1 MAKPKGITET
11 ELKSIVDQ
19 EAYSALGYI
28 GKLTEQRRRS
38 LEYYLARANG
48 DLAPPE
54 VEGRS
59 SSVSPD
65 VATAIEGA
73 MPSLMRIFA
82 SGEKTVT
89 FEPRKPGDEPKADMA
104 TDYVNYLYWTKNHG
118 FKLTYCWIKDSLLQ
132 KNGIL
137 KVYAEK
143 KTDTKTE
150 EYEGLTEAQMVAL
163 VSDDDVEVLEQSAQP
178 DMDAPPPIPGPNGA
192 TPPPAMVY
200 DLKIRRTCDDT
211 QIKVANVPPEEFLI
225 SRQARSMDDDTF
237 KAHRVSRTLG
247 ELVAMGFDRD
257 KVLKLSDDTNWSQN
271 NSESIER
278 RVYDDEYSTQNTP
291 QTDLDPMMRRLWLI
305 EAYVKCDYDGAGIT
319 TWRKVVKAGSE
330 ILENEECDGPP
341 FVDMTPI
348 IMPHRFFGLSMADVT
363 MEWQKVKTALVRQLL
378 DALYLGNNPRYE
390 ANPDQVNMDD
400 LLTAR
405 PGGVVRSK
413 QIGSVQPLQTS
424 DVSAPAL
431 AGIQYIDSIIDERTG
446 VSASNAGLDP
456 AMLSKTPVGTMD
468 MAQQASMQKLELVA
482 RVFAECGFA
491 NLFRMML
498 KFITR
503 YQDKTAMMRVEGQWV
518 EVDPREWEDGFDM
531 SVSVGQNTGNRTVQA
546 GQLQQLIALQQAMVP
561 MGIATPQ
568 NLYHSAKKLPHVLG
582 YKDADQFFSDP
593 AKMPPQP
600 PQPHPE
606 QIKAQAQMQ
615 IEQMKEQGRQQS
627 DAARMQQER
636 ELEQWRSQ
644 LQAQVDTHRQ
654 QVEADQKEL
663 ERQAMMQ
670 LEQFKAQLQAQSDER
685 KAMLAQDT
693 AVKVAQINAWGRA
706 AAAEAQSANTLTP
719 EQTTAAGESQ

>member
-1 MAKPKGITET
+1 MAKSKGITET
-11 ELKSIVDQ
+11 ELKAIVDQ
-19 EAYSALGYI
+19 EAYSALGYA
-28 GKLTEQRRRS
+28 GKLSEQRRRS
-38 LEYYLARANG
+38 MEYYLGRANG

-59 SSVSPD
+59 GVVSPD
-65 VATAIEGA
+65 VANAVEWA

-118 FKLTYCWIKDSLLQ
+118 FKVTYNWIKDALLQ

-143 KTDTKTE
+143 KTDTSTE

-163 VSDDDVEVLEQSAQP
+163 VSDDDVEVLEQSVSP
-178 DMDAPPPIPGPNGA
+178 DESMPMQAPPMPGQP
-192 TPPPAMVY
+192 PQPPAMLY

-211 QIKVANVPPEEFLI
+211 AIKVVNVPPEEFLI
-225 SRQARSMDDDTF
+225 SRLARSMDDDTF

-247 ELVAMGFDRD
+247 ELVAMGYDRE
-257 KVLKLSDDTNWSQN
+257 KVLKLSDDTTWSS
-271 NSESIER
+271 NSGESMER
-278 RVYDDEYSTQNTP
+278 RIYDDEYTSSQTS
-291 QTDLDPMMRRLWLI
+291 QTDLDPMMRRVWLI
-305 EAYVKCDYDGAGIT
+305 EAYVKCDYDGAGIAA
-319 TWRKVVKAGSE
+319 WRKVVKAGSE
-330 ILENEECDGPP
+330 VLENEECDGPP

-348 IMPHRFFGLSMADVT
+348 LMPHKFFGLSMSDIT
-363 MEWQKVKTALVRQLL
+363 MEWQKVKTALVRQLM

-390 ANPDQVNMDD
+390 ANPEFVNMDD

-405 PGGVVRSK
+405 PGGIVRSK

-424 DVSAPAL
+424 DVSGPAL
-431 AGIQYIDSIIDERTG
+431 AGIQYIDQIIDERTG
-446 VSASNAGLDP
+446 VASNNQGLDP

-491 NLFRMML
+491 QLFRLML
-498 KFITR
+498 KFVTR
-503 YQDKTAMMRVEGQWV
+503 YQDKSAMMRVEGQWV

-546 GQLQQLIALQQAMVP
+546 GQITQLIGLQQALAQFGVASP
-561 MGIATPQ
+561 A
-568 NLYHSAKKLPHVLG
+568 NLYHAAKKLPMVLG
-582 YKDADQFFSDP
+582 YKDADMFFSDP
-593 AKMPPQP
+593 AKNPPQP
-600 PQPHPE
+600 PPPDP
-606 QIKAQAQMQ
+606 AQMQMQ
-615 IEQMKEQGRQQS
+615 IEHMKEQGRQQS
-627 DAARMQQER
+627 DAARMSQER
-636 ELEQWRSQ
+636 DLEQWRSQ

-654 QVEADQKEL
+654 QVEAQQKAMEAQQQ
-663 ERQAMMQ
+663 ERIEAMKIQAQMQ
-670 LEQFKAQLQAQSDER
+670 LEQLKAQLQRE
-685 KAMLAQDT
+685 T
-693 AVKVAQINAWGRA
+693 AIEVAKINAWGRA

-719 EQTTAAGESQ
+719 EQTAAAGQS